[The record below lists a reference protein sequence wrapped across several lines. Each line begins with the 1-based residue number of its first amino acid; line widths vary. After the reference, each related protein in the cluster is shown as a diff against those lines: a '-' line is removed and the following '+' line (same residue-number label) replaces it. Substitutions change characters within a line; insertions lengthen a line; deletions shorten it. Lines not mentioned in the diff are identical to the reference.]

1 MIGSYHFVFEDEACT
16 ILPEELANFEFHPDQ
31 FSHLYLAID
40 RQLAAVIII
49 EDPLREEAAE
59 AVQELHNAGFQK
71 IVMMT
76 GDSERT
82 AASIAKRVG
91 VDEYYA
97 EVLPEDKAAFIRREQ
112 ANGRKVVMVGDGIN
126 DSPALSAA
134 DIGMAISDG
143 AAIAREIADI
153 TVASDD
159 LRELVALR
167 HLADAMIRRINRNY
181 RMILGINGGLIAAGV
196 TGLLQPT
203 TSALF
208 HNASTILIGLDSM
221 KDYEL

>member
-1 MIGSYHFVFEDEACT
+1 
-16 ILPEELANFEFHPDQ
+16 
-31 FSHLYLAID
+31 
-40 RQLAAVIII
+40 
-49 EDPLREEAAE
+49 
-59 AVQELHNAGFQK
+59 
-71 IVMMT
+71 
-76 GDSERT
+76 
-82 AASIAKRVG
+82 
-91 VDEYYA
+91 
-97 EVLPEDKAAFIRREQ
+97 
-112 ANGRKVVMVGDGIN
+112 
-126 DSPALSAA
+126 
-134 DIGMAISDG
+134 MAISDG